1 MELKCSSCG
10 IGLVGQENFVQF
22 KCPSCG
28 EVSVIRCKQCKT
40 LSIKYK
46 CEKCGFEGP

>member
-1 MELKCSSCG
+1 MKCISCG
-10 IGLVGQENFVQF
+10 INVEVQDNWVQF

-28 EVSVIRCKQCKT
+28 ESDVVRCEKCKLT
-40 LSIKYK
+40 GNTYK